1 MWISTLFVWAD
12 CGISTLCAAEFVA
25 QTGLL
30 SPKVES
36 VVSKSRKSLI
46 PKAKLCLLLETT
58 LSPKEKAV
66 LDEEKTGA
74 GIDSA
79 RAPVT

>member
-1 MWISTLFVWAD
+1 VAPPSSRAD
-12 CGISTLCAAEFVA
+12 CEISTLCAAEFVA
-25 QTGLL
+25 QTRL
-30 SPKVES
+30 
-36 VVSKSRKSLI
+36 VVSKNRKSLI
-46 PKAKLCLLLETT
+46 
-58 LSPKEKAV
+58 PKEKAV